1 MSGALAR
8 RVCFKAVVAVAGPFR
23 GRWYHRDQPG
33 RGCLLCRSLSINHL
47 FPLKFVPLASEP
59 VRSVDHASGREGGP
73 RAASLPVWSSG
84 PQQAPR
90 PPQGRSLVRNGGLG
104 PGKLPFGAP
113 DVGRLVRILVYKL
126 VPSSSKRGRC
136 LPWSFSFPLA
146 RLTPLP
152 RPAPRRAAAG
162 SRLRQFCLPP
172 ARFPPLEVLAHPV
185 LFRTLG
191 LTWIPACIPMATR
204 DWRQESW
211 KSFSLS

>member
-90 PPQGRSLVRNGGLG
+90 PPQGRSLVRNRGLG

-113 DVGRLVRILVYKL
+113 DVAD
-126 VPSSSKRGRC
+126 SSGFLCTNQFPAAANVAGVCRGR
-136 LPWSFSFPLA
+136 P
-146 RLTPLP
+146 
-152 RPAPRRAAAG
+152 
-162 SRLRQFCLPP
+162 
-172 ARFPPLEVLAHPV
+172 
-185 LFRTLG
+185 FR
-191 LTWIPACIPMATR
+191 
-204 DWRQESW
+204 
-211 KSFSLS
+211 